1 MSTKH
6 WSQLKTVSP
15 AYQRIKEQGL
25 MKHLEELEAYGLA
38 VIPPEKIG
46 GDRLMERMR
55 AAILR
60 IAEERTGI
68 KHDIETGEHGTLIG
82 EGTNNSQYLLF
93 TFFEEDP
100 VFEEIVQHKMTLP
113 LIEYYLGEDCQ
124 LSSLTS
130 FIKWQDPVGY
140 GPTLGMHD
148 DSALYRGPVL
158 PAVGVHKCN
167 TNWILTDYTKDNGAF
182 CIIPG
187 SHKLC
192 RHPKPM
198 EGVEDA
204 VPVEAPAGSVLI
216 FHGNVW
222 HGAFPRNNPGL
233 RLSVNA
239 DYCGRHYRIQENF
252 QGRLSEELLARYDDR
267 FRQLMNYDDTH
278 GWQEKFGPVRY
289 QLRKNWESLS
299 DREKR
304 AVINDQIK
312 R

>member
-1 MSTKH
+1 MTTQQ
-6 WSQLKTVSP
+6 WTQLKTISP
-15 AYQRIKEQGL
+15 AYQRIKERGL
-25 MKHLEELEAYGLA
+25 TEHLEELEAYGLT

-46 GDRLMERMR
+46 GDRLERMR
-55 AAILR
+55 AAMLR
-60 IAEERTGI
+60 IAEERTGV
-68 KHDIETGEHGTLIG
+68 KHDLETGAHGTLIG
-82 EGTNNSQYLLF
+82 EGNNRSQYILY
-93 TFFEEDP
+93 TFFEKDP
-100 VFEEIVQHKMTLP
+100 VFEEIVQHPMTLP
-113 LIEYYLGEDCQ
+113 LIEYYLGVDCQ

-130 FIKWQDPVGY
+130 FVKWQDPVGY

-148 DSALYRGPVL
+148 DTGLYRGPVL
-158 PAVGVHKCN
+158 PAVGLHKLN

-187 SHKLC
+187 SHKFC

-204 VPVEAPAGSVLI
+204 VPVEAAAGSVLV

-222 HGAFPRNNPGL
+222 HGAFPRINPGL

-252 QGRLSEELLARYDDR
+252 QGRLSEEVLARNDTR
-267 FRQLMNYDDTH
+267 FRQLMNYDDTY
-278 GWQEKFGPVRY
+278 GWQNQHGPVRWR
-289 QLRKNWESLS
+289 LRESWETLTDS
-299 DREKR
+299 EKQ
-304 AVINDQIK
+304 AVIIDQRK